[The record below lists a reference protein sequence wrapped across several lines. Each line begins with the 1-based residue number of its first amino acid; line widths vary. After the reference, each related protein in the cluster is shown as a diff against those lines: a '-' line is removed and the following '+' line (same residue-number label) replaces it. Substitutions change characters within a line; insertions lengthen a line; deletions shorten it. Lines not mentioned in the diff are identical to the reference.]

1 MNTKNTMSAMNT
13 TATNNAVIEAR
24 HLTKNYILGKNNELP
39 VLKAVDLSIQRGEFV
54 AVMGA
59 SGSGKS
65 TLLYNICGMDRM
77 TSGRVLFNGVEL
89 SRLPEPALARIR
101 LTNMGFIFQQ
111 IHLLKN
117 LSIFDNIVLSGYL
130 CGNRTR
136 REVEQRAI
144 DLMERTGITEI
155 AGNDITQASGGQLQ
169 RVGICRAL
177 INKPDII
184 FGDEPTGAL
193 NSRASGEIMDLLG
206 GVHREG
212 TTVMLVTH
220 DVKVASRTERV
231 LFMMD
236 GRIVAEKRLGAWPA
250 GGNERAGGGTGADG
264 KAREAELAQ
273 WLIEQGF

>member
-1 MNTKNTMSAMNT
+1 MNTIKTNTSVLE
-13 TATNNAVIEAR
+13 AVQ
-24 HLTKNYILGKNNELP
+24 LSKNYVLGKNNEMP
-39 VLKAVDLSIQRGEFV
+39 VLKSVDLSIQRGEFV

-59 SGSGKS
+59 SGCGKS
-65 TLLYNICGMDRM
+65 TLLYNICGMDRL
-77 TSGRVLFNGVEL
+77 TSGSVLFNGVEL
-89 SRLPEPALARIR
+89 SLLPEPALARIR

-136 REVEQRAI
+136 REVELRATE
-144 DLMERTGITEI
+144 LMEQTGIAEI
-155 AGNDITQASGGQLQ
+155 AGNDISQASGGQLQ

-193 NSRASGEIMDLLG
+193 NSKASGEIMDLLG
-206 GVHREG
+206 GVHRDG
-212 TTVMLVTH
+212 TSVMLVTH
-220 DVKVASRTERV
+220 DVKVASRAERV

-250 GGNERAGGGTGADG
+250 DG

-273 WLIEQGF
+273 WLINLGF

>member
-1 MNTKNTMSAMNT
+1 MK
-13 TATNNAVIEAR
+13 TNNTVLEAQQ
-24 HLTKNYILGKNNELP
+24 LTKNYVLGKNNELP
-39 VLKAVDLSIQRGEFV
+39 VLKAVDLKIERGEFV

-65 TLLYNICGMDRM
+65 TLLYNICGMDRV
-77 TSGRVLFNGVEL
+77 TSGSVLFNGVDL
-89 SRLPEPALARIR
+89 TRLPEPALARIR

-111 IHLLKN
+111 IHLLKH

-136 REVEQRAI
+136 REVEHRATE
-144 DLMERTGITEI
+144 LMERTGIAEI
-155 AGNDITQASGGQLQ
+155 ATNDITQASGGQLQ

-177 INKPDII
+177 INTPDII

-193 NSRASGEIMDLLG
+193 NSSASNEIMDLLG

-231 LFMMD
+231 LFMTD

-250 GGNERAGGGTGADG
+250 GGNGAEGGEVGSAAH

-273 WLIEQGF
+273 WLIGLGF

>member
-1 MNTKNTMSAMNT
+1 MK
-13 TATNNAVIEAR
+13 TNNTVLEAKQ
-24 HLTKNYILGKNNELP
+24 LTKNYVLGKNNELP
-39 VLKAVDLSIQRGEFV
+39 VLKAVDLRIQRGEFV

-77 TSGRVLFNGVEL
+77 TSGRVLFNGVDL
-89 SRLPEPALARIR
+89 SLLPEPALARLR

-136 REVEQRAI
+136 REVERRATE
-144 DLMERTGITEI
+144 LMEQTGIAEI
-155 AGNDITQASGGQLQ
+155 AGNDVTQASGGQLQ

-193 NSRASGEIMDLLG
+193 NSRSSGEIMDLLG

-231 LFMMD
+231 IFMVD
-236 GRIVAEKRLGAWPA
+236 GRIVAEKRLGSYRSN
-250 GGNERAGGGTGADG
+250 GNGRAQEGADG
-264 KAREAELAQ
+264 RAREAELAQ
-273 WLIEQGF
+273 WLIELGF